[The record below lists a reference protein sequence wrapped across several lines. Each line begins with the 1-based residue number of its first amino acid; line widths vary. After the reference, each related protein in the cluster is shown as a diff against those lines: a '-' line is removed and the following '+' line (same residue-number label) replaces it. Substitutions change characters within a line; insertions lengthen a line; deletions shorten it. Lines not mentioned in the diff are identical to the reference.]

1 MLQDS
6 KGELYNFKNDKS
18 SNQINHFWDLQVKRH
33 NVEMEIKLLEA
44 KNKLLMKEQV
54 SYLVIFR
61 V

>member
-1 MLQDS
+1 MLQNS
-6 KGELYNFKNDKS
+6 KSELYNFKNDKS
-18 SNQINHFWDLQVKRH
+18 SNQINHFSDLQVKSH

-54 SYLVIFR
+54 SYLMIFR